1 MLMNKLILDDRIQPY
16 CGTGIVCI
24 YPTVPCPSNTQATS
38 ELEVITTTDFDG
50 WPCQRDPV
58 TYHKQP
64 QLDPE
69 NCRKGYCFY
78 THQNLT
84 LPLLV
89 RESFTYSYGLSVELK
104 PGFNML
110 SWCDEAVLVN
120 SDDYE
125 TRFASPT
132 IPSFSLLL
140 CCMGMS
146 LTFTPKDPTDLDS
159 PYVTSPNFYP
169 TPYQLAEHPYPPVLT
184 VLSSIG
190 TVPSLYLLAKLAGG
204 GRGLIFERIAGF
216 AMDNS
221 LTKVT
226 FHSLSNKL
234 SPIH

>member
-1 MLMNKLILDDRIQPY
+1 
-16 CGTGIVCI
+16 
-24 YPTVPCPSNTQATS
+24 
-38 ELEVITTTDFDG
+38 
-50 WPCQRDPV
+50 V

-69 NCRKGYCFY
+69 NCRKGYCLY

-125 TRFASPT
+125 TRFTSPT

-159 PYVTSPNFYP
+159 PYVTSPNFHP
-169 TPYQLAEHPYPPVLT
+169 TPYKLAEYPYPPVLT